1 MVILQILKTI
11 NQVLASKIVQ
21 WVLLICFILS
31 MICLLWV
38 YILCNSYKVEI
49 ALLKT
54 KNADL
59 ESSLSVQNAAI
70 EKAGLEYA
78 ANKKRFDEAVAR
90 ASELEKQRH
99 SLPPLT
105 GSCEEMVK
113 RVMDTIV
120 YNMGG

>member
-1 MVILQILKTI
+1 MFLQTLKLI
-11 NQVLASKIVQ
+11 NMTLDNKFTQ

-49 ALLKT
+49 VLLKT

-59 ESSLSVQNAAI
+59 ESSLAVQNAAI
-70 EKAGLEYA
+70 EKARLDYMY
-78 ANKKRFDEAVAR
+78 NKKRLDAAVAK
-90 ASELEKQRH
+90 ATKLEKQRQV
-99 SLPPLT
+99 LPPLT

-113 RVMDTIV
+113 RTMDTIISTT
-120 YNMGG
+120 GG

>member
-1 MVILQILKTI
+1 MTLDNKFT
-11 NQVLASKIVQ
+11 Q

-49 ALLKT
+49 VLLKT

-59 ESSLSVQNAAI
+59 ESSLAVQNAAI
-70 EKAGLEYA
+70 EKARLDYMC
-78 ANKKRFDEAVAR
+78 NKKRLDAAVAK
-90 ASELEKQRH
+90 ATKLEKQRQV
-99 SLPPLT
+99 LPPLT

-113 RVMDTIV
+113 RTMDTIISTT
-120 YNMGG
+120 GG

>member
-49 ALLKT
+49 ALIKT

-59 ESSLSVQNAAI
+59 ESSLAVQNAAI
-70 EKAGLEYA
+70 EKARLDYMY
-78 ANKKRFDEAVAR
+78 NKKRLDAAVAK
-90 ASELEKQRH
+90 ATKLEKQRQV
-99 SLPPLT
+99 LPPLT

-113 RVMDTIV
+113 RTMDTIISTT
-120 YNMGG
+120 GG

>member
-1 MVILQILKTI
+1 MFLQTLKLI
-11 NQVLASKIVQ
+11 NMTLDNKFTQ

-49 ALLKT
+49 ALIKT

-59 ESSLSVQNAAI
+59 ESSLAVQNAAI
-70 EKAGLEYA
+70 EKARLDYMY
-78 ANKKRFDEAVAR
+78 NKKRLDAAVAK
-90 ASELEKQRH
+90 ATKLEKQRQV
-99 SLPPLT
+99 LPPLT

-113 RVMDTIV
+113 RTMDTIISTT
-120 YNMGG
+120 GG

>member
-1 MVILQILKTI
+1 MFLQTLKLI
-11 NQVLASKIVQ
+11 NMTLDNKFMQ

-31 MICLLWV
+31 TICLIWV

-49 ALLKT
+49 ALVKA

-59 ESSLSVQNAAI
+59 ESSLAVQNAAI

-78 ANKKRFDEAVAR
+78 ANKKRFDEAVAK
-90 ASELEKQRH
+90 ATKLEKQRQ
-99 SLPPLT
+99 SLPPII

-113 RVMDTIV
+113 RTMDTII

>member
-1 MVILQILKTI
+1 MFLQTLKLI
-11 NQVLASKIVQ
+11 NMTLDNKFTQ

-38 YILCNSYKVEI
+38 YILCNSYKVEL
-49 ALLKT
+49 ALAKS

-59 ESSLSVQNAAI
+59 ESSIAVQNAAI
-70 EKAGLEYA
+70 EKARLDYMY
-78 ANKKRFDEAVAR
+78 NKKRLDAAVAK
-90 ASELEKQRH
+90 ATKLEKQRQ

-113 RVMDTIV
+113 RTMDTIV
-120 YNMGG
+120 SNMGG